1 MGKLFIL
8 IYDYFKPRKTLF
20 FGLLALIFL
29 GFGILASQLRF
40 EEDISQVIPTN
51 DKIKQA
57 NLVFQNS
64 RFLERVVV
72 NVTAADSSKSLS
84 ANQLIKFADRFSK
97 EVKTTLQP
105 KYLEEVRYK
114 ISNRQMADMYG
125 FFYKKLPIYL
135 EDSDYKIL
143 EDRLSREGLRKSLKK
158 SYKTLLSPAGMV
170 LKDQI
175 LKDPVGMT
183 GLGLSKLNSMQIEG
197 NFTIHN
203 NHIFTKDKKNLFVF
217 LTPTNNS
224 NETAVNGILF
234 ARLDSII
241 AKHEA
246 ENEGVVDINYFG
258 PAAVAVGNANQ
269 IKNDI
274 NLTVTIAL
282 FLLLVFI
289 SLFFRSKTV
298 FFQIFLPG
306 LFGAVISLGLL
317 YLLLGKVSLIALGVG
332 SVLLGITLDFSLHL
346 FTHFRSTGKIKQTIS
361 DIATSIV
368 MSAVTT
374 GCAFLC
380 LLLVRSQAMNQ
391 LGMFAAFAV
400 FTAAL
405 FALILL
411 PQLLS
416 KKQHTASTQSLL
428 DRIAGYTYHKNKI
441 LIGVVGILFIIALF
455 TYRSFGFETDMDR
468 LNYMSPELK
477 AAEEQLNSISNVS
490 LKSVYLVSE
499 GTSLEEAL
507 SHSQQLHKALD
518 QLSRQEII
526 EQYASV
532 NSLLISRSEQQRRIQ
547 KWLDFWTEERKA
559 SVKERLIHESGKL
572 KFKPDAFNHFYS
584 FLDQPIKPFP
594 LTDFQQIRELFL
606 NEYISEKDGT
616 TTLLTVLKS
625 REENKPAIYEAFTE
639 NDHTVVLDRGYL
651 TGQLIKILREDFNIL
666 VTISLLLVLGL
677 LIIAFGRIELG
688 LMTFLPILIG
698 WIITLG
704 IMSMFDIKFNI
715 INIIL
720 STFIFGLGI
729 DYCIF
734 ISRGLLQEYTYGI
747 NHLGSYKTSILLS
760 AITTITG
767 IGVLIFAKHP
777 ALRSIALVS
786 VVGISSVVL
795 VAFTLLPFLFHA
807 FLLNRKRSGFFP
819 YTLFNFLTSVAA
831 FVYFAI
837 GSLFLSLLGIV
848 LFPLLLLLLG
858 RDRVKLIFHYFIM
871 YGTRVLIY
879 GMLHVKKV
887 IINPN
892 MEDFSTPKVIIA
904 NHTSFLDILLLLM
917 LHPKLIMLTNDWV
930 YNSPFFGKIV
940 RFGDFFPTSIGLEDN
955 IDKLKAVVDKGYSI
969 IVYPEGTRSV
979 DGEIGRFHKG
989 AFYIA
994 EQLNLDILPI
1004 ILHGVH
1010 DTNKKSDFLVNT
1022 GVMTVKFLDS
1032 IRPDDPRYGNGYK
1045 ERTKQIRKYFTQE
1058 YKQTRQDLETV
1069 DYYKDRLIKNYVY
1082 KGPVLENYVK
1092 VKVKLEDNYRI
1103 YESLTPKQGEIIDLG
1118 CGMGLLSYMLSFT
1131 SSERTVFGMDYDI
1144 DKIRIAQNG
1153 FAKGSN
1159 LTFAHGDITQFEF
1172 RPADA
1177 YIISDVLHYLPETSQ
1192 RELIASCLQHL
1203 RTNGILLIRE
1213 GDASLADRQKGTRLT
1228 EFFSVRLLGF
1238 NKAKGGALFFT
1249 GRELI
1254 EEVAQENGCSVEVLD
1269 GGKLTS
1275 NVLYVLRNSS

>member
-8 IYDYFKPRKTLF
+8 FYDYFKPRKALF
-20 FGLLALIFL
+20 VGLLTLIFL
-29 GFGILASQLRF
+29 GFGLLASQLRF

-72 NVTAADSSKSLS
+72 NITASDSTKQLS
-84 ANQLIKFADRFSK
+84 ANKLIKVADQFSK
-97 EVKTTLQP
+97 EVKTTLAP
-105 KYLEEVRYK
+105 NYLEEVRYK
-114 ISNRQMADMYG
+114 ISNNQMADMYG
-125 FFYKKLPIYL
+125 FFYEKLPIYL
-135 EDSDYKIL
+135 DEADYKLL
-143 EDRLSREGLRKSLKK
+143 EERTAEDGLRKSLKK

-175 LKDPVGMT
+175 LNDPIGMT
-183 GLGLSKLNSMQIEG
+183 GLGLSKLSSMQIEG

-203 NHIFTKDKKNLFVF
+203 NHVFTKDKKNLFVF
-217 LTPTNNS
+217 LTPANNS
-224 NETAVNGILF
+224 NETAINGELF
-234 ARLDSII
+234 ATLDSII
-241 AKHEA
+241 AKNEA
-246 ENEGVVDINYFG
+246 EYEGKVNINYFG

-282 FLLLVFI
+282 VLLLIFI
-289 SLFFRSKTV
+289 SLFFRSKSV

-306 LFGAVISLGLL
+306 LFGAVISLGFL
-317 YLLLGKVSLIALGVG
+317 YLILGKVSLIALGVG

-346 FTHFRSTGKIKQTIS
+346 FTHFRSTGKIKQTIR
-361 DIATSIV
+361 DIAASIV
-368 MSAVTT
+368 MSAITT

-400 FTAAL
+400 ITAAL

-416 KKQHTASTQSLL
+416 EKQHTAPKQTLL
-428 DRIAGYTYHKNKI
+428 DRIAGYDYHKNKI
-441 LIGVVGILFIIALF
+441 LMALVGVLFIIALF
-455 TYRSFGFETDMDR
+455 TYRNFGFETDMDR
-468 LNYMSPELK
+468 LNYMSPQLK
-477 AAEEQLNSISNVS
+477 AAEDQLNNISNVS

-499 GTSLEEAL
+499 GKSLEEAL
-507 SHSQQLHKALD
+507 QHSQALHKTLNQLSD
-518 QLSRQEII
+518 QLVI
-526 EQYASV
+526 EQFASV
-532 NSLLISRSEQQRRIQ
+532 NSLLISKAEQKRRIQ
-547 KWLDFWTEERKA
+547 RWQDFWTAERKA
-559 SVKERLIHESGKL
+559 SVQERLIRESA
-572 KFKPDAFNHFYS
+572 KFKFKKDAFKSFYS
-584 FLDQPIKPFP
+584 FLDQPVEPFE
-594 LTDFQQIRELFL
+594 LTDFQQIRQLFL
-606 NEYISEKDGT
+606 NEYISEKDGS
-616 TTLLTVLKS
+616 TTLLTVLKTT
-625 REENKPAIYEAFTE
+625 EENKPAIYKAFNE

-651 TGQLIKILREDFNIL
+651 TGQLIKILREDFNLL
-666 VTISLLLVLGL
+666 VTVSLFLVLGL
-677 LIIAFGRIELG
+677 LILAFGRIELG

-698 WIITLG
+698 WVITLG
-704 IMSMFDIKFNI
+704 IMSLFDIKFNI

-760 AITTITG
+760 AVTTITG

-795 VAFTLLPFLFHA
+795 VAFTLLPFLFNV
-807 FLLNRKRSGFFP
+807 FLLNRKRKGFFP
-819 YTLFNFLTSVAA
+819 YTAFNFLTSVVA
-831 FVYFAI
+831 FVYFAV
-837 GSLFLSLLGIV
+837 GSLFLSLLGII
-848 LFPLLLLLLG
+848 LFPFLLLVLG

-892 MEDFSTPKVIIA
+892 KEDFSTPKVIVA

-917 LHPKLIMLTNDWV
+917 LHPKVIMLTNDWV

-940 RFGDFFPTSIGLEDN
+940 QFGDFFPTSIGLEGN
-955 IDKLKAVVDKGYSI
+955 IDKLQTVVDKGYSI

-979 DGEIGRFHKG
+979 DGQIGRFHKG

-994 EQLNLDILPI
+994 EQLKLEILPV

-1022 GVMTVKFLDS
+1022 GVMTVKFLDG
-1032 IRPDDPRYGNGYK
+1032 IKPDDPRFGNGYK
-1045 ERTKQIRKYFTQE
+1045 ERSKQIRKHFVAEYRQTQE
-1058 YKQTRQDLETV
+1058 AIETV

-1082 KGPVLENYVK
+1082 KGPVIENYVK
-1092 VKVKLEDNYRI
+1092 VKVKLEDNYRL

-1131 SSERTVFGMDYDI
+1131 SKERTVFGIDYDA

-1153 FAKGSN
+1153 FAKGTN
-1159 LTFAHGDITQFEF
+1159 LSFAQGDITKFEF
-1172 RPADA
+1172 RAADT
-1177 YIISDVLHYLPETSQ
+1177 YIISDVLHYLPEAKQ
-1192 RELIASCLQHL
+1192 REVIANCLQHL
-1203 RTNGILLIRE
+1203 RKDGILLIRE
-1213 GDASLADRQKGTRLT
+1213 GDASLSDRQKGTRLT

-1238 NKAKGGALFFT
+1238 NKAASGTLYFT

-1254 EEVAQENGCSVEVLD
+1254 EEVAREHGFAVEVMD
-1269 GGKLTS
+1269 SSKLTS
-1275 NVLYVLRNSS
+1275 NVLYVLSTAK